1 MKLTKLML
9 SAFAAAVALVAC
21 NKVETDIP
29 ENASPKTV
37 KLSFENIIM
46 TKGLAGDKI
55 IAGDPVVVN
64 NFKIILTD
72 ASISQE
78 YGAKKDASGTEEA
91 VFYFSGETLS
101 TAPYEFHYVDHKVT
115 KVIAVANMGDI
126 TLEQLKAYT
135 ESIGNQQDQTKLI
148 LSGEATL
155 TATGETHGDV
165 ASGKY
170 TEVYSA
176 TVALKPVI
184 SRFEVDGFVI
194 NFSTPT
200 PKFNK
205 IEVTDIAFDHY
216 YPNVKFTTAGGIFKA
231 VADGDHI
238 KNPSNY
244 DNQAEV
250 FGWLSNTATTGW
262 YVDRFESGDVVMV
275 PDKAETTTVFENKA
289 DTPDP
294 LAYHFF
300 AGDQVPT
307 MVIRVLADG
316 NPAYVYTSDFRSS
329 SNNKILST
337 IEPGMIYRMSAKG
350 VVDQTGGSVPMP
362 DDFDP
367 LKRCL
372 DITVK
377 VEPWVVDLITPEF

>member
-9 SAFAAAVALVAC
+9 SAFAAAAALVAC
-21 NKVETDIP
+21 NKVETETP
-29 ENASPKTV
+29 ENTSLKSV
-37 KLSFENIIM
+37 KLSFENVIM
-46 TKGLAGDKI
+46 TKGLAGNKI
-55 IAGDPVVVN
+55 NAGDPVVVN

-72 ASISQE
+72 ASLSQE
-78 YGAKKDASGTEEA
+78 YGAKKDASGTEDA

-101 TAPYEFHYVDHKVT
+101 ATPYEFHYVDHKVT

-135 ESIGNQQDQTKLI
+135 ESIANQQDQTKLI
-148 LSGEATL
+148 LCGEAAL
-155 TATGETHGDV
+155 APTGETHGDV
-165 ASGKY
+165 ASSKY

-184 SRFEVDGFVI
+184 SRFEVDGFVV

-205 IEVTDIAFDHY
+205 IAVTDIAFDHY
-216 YPNVKFTTAGGIFKA
+216 YPNVKFSTTGGTFKA
-231 VADGDHI
+231 VADGEHI
-238 KNPSNY
+238 KNPASYENE
-244 DNQAEV
+244 AEV
-250 FGWLSNTATTGW
+250 FGWLTNSATTGW
-262 YVDRFESGDVVMV
+262 YVDRFEADKVVMV
-275 PDKAETTTVFENKA
+275 PDDAATTTVFENRA
-289 DTPDP
+289 DTPKP

-307 MVIRVLADG
+307 MVIKVLADG
-316 NPAYVYTSDFRSS
+316 NPAYVYTSAFRSNT
-329 SNNKILST
+329 NNQVIST
-337 IEPGMIYRMSAKG
+337 LEPGMIYRMSAKG

-372 DITVK
+372 DIKVQ
-377 VEPWVVDLITPEF
+377 VEPWVVELITPEF